1 MQNEVFTTWEAAKFL
16 AYWLPFRSQKAWYRY
31 LMTNSS
37 SYLDQDGYKI
47 NVHVINGE
55 RRYTKLA
62 LAAFITAHR
71 NGNEQQTKGLG
82 CVDTFSLKK

>member
-1 MQNEVFTTWEAAKFL
+1 MQNELFTTWEAAKFL

-31 LMTNSS
+31 LMINSS

-62 LAAFITAHR
+62 LAAFVTAHR
-71 NGNEQQTKGLG
+71 NGNEQHSKGLI
-82 CVDTFSLKK
+82 K

>member
-1 MQNEVFTTWEAAKFL
+1 MQTESLNIWGAAKVL
-16 AYWLPFRSQKAWYRY
+16 THYLPFRSQKAWYRY
-31 LMTNSS
+31 LYRNPRD
-37 SYLDQDGYKI
+37 YLNQDGYKI

-71 NGNEQQTKGLG
+71 NGNEQQTKGLI
-82 CVDTFSLKK
+82 K

>member
-1 MQNEVFTTWEAAKFL
+1 MQNELFTTWEAAKFL

-31 LMTNSS
+31 LLKNPRDY
-37 SYLDQDGYKI
+37 YLTQDGYKI

-71 NGNEQQTKGLG
+71 NGNGNGNEQQTKGLI
-82 CVDTFSLKK
+82 K